1 MQKVKFS
8 ERLHPPFGLFLALLL
23 GYPMVLLAA
32 MPFGLPIAL
41 VASGLLPS
49 VVIVTVFLLSP
60 QVTVSDRLVAGRYLI
75 PLSAIGQ
82 VDSLDSEEFGRLLG
96 PGFNPRARLMLGGF
110 SKTGVRIEIVD
121 PADPTPYVLVSSR
134 KPQELARALGAD
146 RS

>member
-1 MQKVKFS
+1 MQKVKFR
-8 ERLHPPFGLFLALLL
+8 ERLHPPFGLFVALLL
-23 GYPMVLLAA
+23 GYPMVFLAA

-49 VVIVTVFLLSP
+49 VVIVTAFLLSP
-60 QVTVSDRLVAGRYLI
+60 QVTVSDRLVAGRYVI

-82 VDSLDSEEFGRLLG
+82 VDSLNTEEFVRLLG
-96 PGFNPRARLMLGGF
+96 PGFDPRARLMLGGY
-110 SKTGVRIEIVD
+110 SKRGVRIEIVD